1 MNVYFLSTENSA
13 LFLGSLCLV
22 MLSTKFGEL
31 LSRGGCLV
39 SDSGTLRIVLCLV
52 SALEVMGSLVW

>member
-22 MLSTKFGEL
+22 MLGEL

-52 SALEVMGSLVW
+52 SALEEMGSLVW